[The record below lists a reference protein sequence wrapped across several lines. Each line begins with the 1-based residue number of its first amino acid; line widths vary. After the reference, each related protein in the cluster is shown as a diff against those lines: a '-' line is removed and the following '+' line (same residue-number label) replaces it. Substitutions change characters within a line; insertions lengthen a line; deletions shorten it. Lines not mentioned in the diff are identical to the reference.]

1 MSGGWTGS
9 TDLTS
14 TELLVETASAWVYSG
29 NLPYARSA
37 LSGANI
43 DNRIFMIGLRLGTY
57 DILLIPMTSILIQIN
72 IKAVLTVPTTRMK
85 SWSSTPSPGSGSW
98 WTG

>member
-1 MSGGWTGS
+1 MSGGWTGG

-29 NLPYARSA
+29 NLPSARSA

-57 DILLIPMTSILIQIN
+57 DILLMTSILIQIN

>member
-1 MSGGWTGS
+1 MSGGWTGG

-29 NLPYARSA
+29 NLPSARSA

-57 DILLIPMTSILIQIN
+57 DILLMTSILIQIN
-72 IKAVLTVPTTRMK
+72 IKVVLTVPTTRMK